1 VLAYWLME
9 TQSYQDWSRGVHE
22 QVVARRVPI
31 SGSIEIT
38 RRCNLSCVHCYN
50 NLPLGDE
57 QARRGELTFGEHCRL
72 LDEMAA
78 EGCLW
83 LLYTGG
89 EIFAR
94 KDFLD
99 IYGYAKKAGFL
110 ITLFTNATLIDK
122 AKAEYLSTW
131 RPFSIEVS
139 VYGCTAGT
147 HDRVTGVAGSFART
161 LAGVKLLVEAG
172 FRPMLK
178 TVALKTNSHELWDLK
193 RYVEEDLGLEFRFDA
208 MINPR
213 IDLSS
218 LPLSMR
224 LSPEEVVEL
233 DLMEPKRRN
242 EWVKFCEHFNRPVRP
257 SEGGADL
264 YVCGGSHNAFAIDAS
279 GGLST
284 CVIWNGDKYDLRK
297 GSFKQG
303 WEGFLLE
310 VSRKK
315 TTRRTKCVACEL
327 RSMCGMCPANGVLEC
342 GNAEEPVDFL
352 CLVAHLRAYAFG
364 IPISPHGECEYC
376 PGGAKHQQMMHAVER
391 LSR

>member
-193 RYVEEDLGLEFRFDA
+193 RYVEEDLSLEFRFDA

-352 CLVAHLRAYAFG
+352 CQVAHLRAYAFG